1 MWLVRRVSHEMH
13 SAERQD
19 ALNQFVSG
27 WASLL
32 RGEEGVDEKEEKEWS
47 GMGGVSGGVGSWS
60 GWRGRSQATHDR
72 GAEER
77 NWNPNRIRH
86 R

>member
-32 RGEEGVDEKEEKEWS
+32 RGEEGVDEKEETEWS
-47 GMGGVSGGVGSWS
+47 GMGGVSG
-60 GWRGRSQATHDR
+60 
-72 GAEER
+72 
-77 NWNPNRIRH
+77 
-86 R
+86 